1 MTRISLIII
10 ASLMLIISFNYD
22 AQAEEVILCI
32 NVTDEEVY
40 LTDARGNCFE
50 GEKEV
55 VFGGPGAELQDA
67 IIPLVNV
74 SWNQNCET
82 EGNRIEIGFDRD
94 DDGILDP
101 EEILGVSQDCKLS
114 TEGG

>member
-1 MTRISLIII
+1 MTRILLIII
-10 ASLMLIISFNYD
+10 VSAMLIISFNYD

-32 NVTDEEVY
+32 DVTDEEVT
-40 LTDARGNCFE
+40 LMNARGNCFE
-50 GEKEV
+50 GEKEFV
-55 VFGGPGAELQDA
+55 YGGPGAKLQDA

-74 SWNQNCET
+74 SPNQNCET

-101 EEILGVSQDCKLS
+101 EEIVSISQDCKLS
-114 TEGG
+114 AEGE